1 MTSILS
7 LVFSFVAAFAA
18 AAAFVR
24 TVFHELPTAEFL
36 VTRDA
41 SGLASYKLSVSN
53 PTRRLLVLDHI
64 KVLSPDTMSSF
75 ARPADSMRHTE
86 ERVWKDLR
94 SPDPEKRGVHLAVP
108 AGETK
113 YLEILFGSE
122 TDEEKEFDLDLRFV
136 WSKHDF
142 QFGWWEVLLR
152 PGREGLPQGVKLDSA
167 QVKSRQLAAVE
178 GSE

>member
-122 TDEEKEFDLDLRFV
+122 TDDEGFEVDFRPV

-167 QVKSRQLAAVE
+167 QVKSRNLAALE
-178 GSE
+178 SGKD